1 MLKKILK
8 YTFRTL
14 LVILL
19 VLMLVPAL
27 LYIPAVQDFVRGK
40 AVGYASRTL
49 GMDLSVERLRLSFPL
64 RLSVDNT
71 LLTDKGDTLLSCGH
85 LSLEVAVWPLLRKEV
100 AVRSLELAKL
110 AAHYRDSTAGMDL
123 KVAAGQFAVNDC
135 RVGLPAKTV
144 GISRIALT
152 DGDVF
157 LNTAESAPAEKAD
170 SAATLPWQIDVGKLT
185 VANLAFGMRTAPAVT
200 DLSVRL
206 PDGEVDSCRVLLDSR
221 QVSVKSI
228 LLNRGGYA
236 YLTAPADAGE
246 KAPDKTAVPDKKT
259 ASNKTTAQSKA
270 APSDKTATQGKAA
283 HPDKTAAADNASSPH
298 DAAADDGEAPALP
311 WTVRVGSI
319 ALNDNS
325 LEYGTLHHRP
335 AAGFDPAFIVLS
347 PLDLSVDSIYN
358 RGADIAL
365 RIRRLA
371 FTERSGLSVRNAAGA
386 FAMDSTGI
394 SLSGFELAT
403 PLSGIRAEAH
413 AGAGIMRMAPDTPLT
428 ADLSASLNTEEIKL
442 LYPQLIPA
450 ALDDRIVRIK
460 LSAAGTLGDI
470 KKAGLDISSPGHI
483 DLAVNGTAKNL
494 LAPKRLEAAARF
506 EGEFRDMAFLLEML
520 PDTALRRRVT
530 IPERLTLRGAAD
542 ADRGLYS
549 LASTLTADGG
559 QLTLNGR
566 IDPEKQIYDA
576 EVLCDSLPLNRFLP
590 ADSLGALDFTLT
602 AGGAGFD
609 PLLPQTRGSV
619 RMRIGRA
626 EYRSHD
632 FGGIELDADLENQH
646 LSGRLYDRDEAL
658 RLLLSVSGTLTERE
672 QRIGVSGNVFD
683 FDLADMG
690 ITPEQIGGSFA
701 LDADAS
707 ASDAGGMAARLTL
720 DSIVIRSKNRT
731 DRIRRTNVT
740 FGTDTAA
747 TRAGLTSGD
756 LTLSFAAPEPL
767 DSLTAA
773 ASRSAGVLAQQ
784 IRSQHVDMDSLK
796 TVLPDFGLRVSA
808 GRDNILSSFLR
819 TKRIAFSNLDIAGTN
834 CDSLPVS
841 LRMRVEK
848 LAYGSIVLDT
858 LTASAVQN
866 GSRLEY
872 ALRVANAPGNLDNIA
887 LAGVYGHVVR
897 NTGAVNF
904 YQKNRAG
911 REGFRFGVDAAWNDS
926 LIRASVTPLAPVFGS
941 EPWTVNPGNYL
952 VYRFDG
958 NLSADLDMTHGDQR
972 FAIHT
977 VPETDSLR
985 GIRLD
990 IAGLNIGGALAMLP
1004 SAPPVGGVLGAA
1016 VTLNTGADSLAVRG
1030 DVSVAGLSYDKQRFG
1045 DVGLGVRYAQG
1056 REQQADVRLT
1066 LDGADVLTA
1075 RGNYRKERESP
1086 LDLTASIPGFPL
1098 QRADVFLPADMLRL
1112 SGILSGK
1119 LHAGGTP
1126 QRLQL
1131 NGGLQFAQTE
1141 VRVPM
1146 IGTSFRLSSDTIRI
1160 DDSRVLFDD
1169 FAVTAP
1175 NKSPLTIGG
1184 YVDLTDFGRITAD
1197 IALRASDFQFV
1208 NVARKEGTAVYG
1220 KAYLDLDAT
1229 AKGPLDEL
1237 VVRGSVALLKN
1248 TDINY
1253 VMQDSPMDVKERP
1266 QNIVTFVSFRD
1277 MDNQSFA
1284 EATPTVRIGGM
1295 DILLNVDINDDV
1307 QAAVDLS
1314 ADGSNRIDLQGGGN
1328 LTFTMNPLGDVS
1340 LSGKYVLSGG
1350 TVRYNPP
1357 VISQKIFKITPDSY
1371 VDWVGNAADPA
1382 FNITA
1387 VETVRASVS
1396 ADGQDSRSVNFNISI
1411 NIRNTLNDLEVS
1423 FGLSAPEDLTMQN
1436 QLNSLTAEQRANQAM
1451 NLLIY
1456 NTYTGPG
1463 TTAKVSTENPLN
1475 SFIQKELN
1483 QWAQN
1488 NLKGVDLSFG
1498 VDTYDQTANGGTQRT
1513 DYSYKVSKNLFNN
1526 RVRAVIGGKFS
1537 TDADPT
1543 ENLKENLIDDI
1554 SLEYMVTK
1562 RDNMFVKLFRHTDY
1576 ESILEGEVIETG
1588 VGFVIRKK
1596 MLKITDLFRFM
1607 KNKVQ
1612 TQAAPPAKTAANE

>member
-71 LLTDKGDTLLSCGH
+71 LLSDKGDTLLSCGH

-110 AAHYRDSTAGMDL
+110 AAHYRDSTAGIDL

-170 SAATLPWQIDVGKLT
+170 SAAALPWQIDVGKLT
-185 VANLAFGMRTAPAVT
+185 VANLVFGMRTAPAAT

-221 QVSVKSI
+221 QASVKSI

-246 KAPDKTAVPDKKT
+246 KAPDKTAVPDKRT
-259 ASNKTTAQSKA
+259 ASNKTTARSKA

-311 WTVRVGSI
+311 WTVRVGSV

-403 PLSGIRAEAH
+403 PLSGVRAEAH

-494 LAPKRLEAAARF
+494 LAPERLEAAARF

-530 IPERLTLRGAAD
+530 IPERITLRGAAD

-549 LASTLTADGG
+549 LASTLNADGG

-576 EVLCDSLPLNRFLP
+576 EVRCDSLPLNRFLP

-646 LSGRLYDRDEAL
+646 LSGRLSDRDEAL

-740 FGTDTAA
+740 FGTDTTA

-819 TKRIAFSNLDIAGTN
+819 TKRIAFSSLDIAGTN

-1075 RGNYRKERESP
+1075 RGDYRKERESP

-1208 NVARKEGTAVYG
+1208 NVARKEGTDVYG

-1371 VDWVGNAADPA
+1371 VDWVGNVADPA

-1498 VDTYDQTANGGTQRT
+1498 IDSYGEDDPNGQRT
-1513 DYSYKVSKNLFNN
+1513 DYSYRLSKSLFSN

-1537 TDADPT
+1537 TDAAPSQ
-1543 ENLKENLIDDI
+1543 NLKENLIDDI
-1554 SLEYMVTK
+1554 SLEYMLTK
-1562 RDNMFVKLFRHTDY
+1562 RDNMYLKVFRHTGY
-1576 ESILEGEVIETG
+1576 ESILEGEITETG

-1596 MLKITDLFRFM
+1596 LLRLGDLFNPMRP
-1607 KNKVQ
+1607 KAEKEKQ
-1612 TQAAPPAKTAANE
+1612 KRNESDARQK